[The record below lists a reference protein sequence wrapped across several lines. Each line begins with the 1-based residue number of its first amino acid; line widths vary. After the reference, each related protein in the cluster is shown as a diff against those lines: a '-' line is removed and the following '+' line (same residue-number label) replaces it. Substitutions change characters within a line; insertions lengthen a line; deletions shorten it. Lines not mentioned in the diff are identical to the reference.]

1 MTIAVDNSALPFDN
15 PSEPE
20 KLLDQEMKTL
30 VQDCCKETI
39 SQLKKQITYLT
50 SWQESGFSDVSKAK
64 VDEVQK
70 QLHKEDMGEKKVKE
84 EGMVPKNFVMKTLR
98 QQKDLSRS
106 IGLKPVDRM
115 LK

>member
-39 SQLKKQITYLT
+39 SQLTT
-50 SWQESGFSDVSKAK
+50 SLRESGFSDVSKAK

-70 QLHKEDMGEKKVKE
+70 QLHKEDMGEKKVKK

>member
-1 MTIAVDNSALPFDN
+1 MR
-15 PSEPE
+15 
-20 KLLDQEMKTL
+20 
-30 VQDCCKETI
+30 
-39 SQLKKQITYLT
+39 
-50 SWQESGFSDVSKAK
+50 ESGFSDVSKAK

-70 QLHKEDMGEKKVKE
+70 LHKEDMGEKKVKK
-84 EGMVPKNFVMKTLR
+84 EGMVPKNFVMRTLR

>member
-39 SQLKKQITYLT
+39 SQLTT
-50 SWQESGFSDVSKAK
+50 SLRESGFSDVSKAK

>member
-39 SQLKKQITYLT
+39 SQLTT
-50 SWQESGFSDVSKAK
+50 SLRESGFSDVSKAK

-84 EGMVPKNFVMKTLR
+84 EGMVPKNFVIKTLR

>member
-39 SQLKKQITYLT
+39 SQLTT
-50 SWQESGFSDVSKAK
+50 SLRESGFSDVSKAK
-64 VDEVQK
+64 VEEVQK